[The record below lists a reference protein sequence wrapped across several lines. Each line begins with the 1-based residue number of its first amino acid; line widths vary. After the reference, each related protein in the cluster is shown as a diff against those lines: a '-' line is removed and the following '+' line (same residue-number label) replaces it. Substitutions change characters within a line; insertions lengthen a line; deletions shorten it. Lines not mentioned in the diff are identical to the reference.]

1 MKEKRKCILCPS
13 HEYTYCGKCKPK
25 EIVETWRFIFDSEN
39 CRDIYK
45 ILENY
50 VAKKITALEAR
61 QQLDKY
67 DLPNI
72 NDIQPIL
79 RKKLED
85 IYYITKDNY
94 IQDNIS
100 VTDKENEVIE
110 ELPTTQQ
117 TKPRRKRYSRR
128 NSN

>member
-13 HEYTYCGKCKPK
+13 HEYAYCGKCKPK